1 MIVVS
6 NKEINSILNTILHKA
21 VTSIDSNSVCFI
33 KSNYSDWTLEFYG
46 TTGKTFATK
55 SYKPYELIFDIKRYI
70 KERGLSEFVKIELVR
85 AHENYAL
92 LKINHENIT
101 EEEFDKYITLCKLYG
116 FC

>member
-1 MIVVS
+1 MMIVS
-6 NKEINSILNTILHKA
+6 NEEINSILHTILSKA
-21 VTSIDSNSVCFI
+21 VASIDSNSVCFI

-46 TTGKTFATK
+46 TTGRTFATK
-55 SYKPYELIFDIKRYI
+55 SYKLYELIFDIKRYI
-70 KERGLSEFVKIELVR
+70 KERDLSEFIKIEFVR
-85 AHENYAL
+85 AIENYVL

>member
-1 MIVVS
+1 MIIVS
-6 NKEINSILNTILHKA
+6 NVEINSILHTILSKA
-21 VTSIDSNSVCFI
+21 VTSIDSNSVCII
-33 KSNYSDWTLEFYG
+33 KSNYSDWTLDFYG

-55 SYKPYELIFDIKRYI
+55 SHKPYELIFDIRRYI
-70 KERGLSEFVKIELVR
+70 KELGLSEFIKIELVR

-116 FC
+116 FY